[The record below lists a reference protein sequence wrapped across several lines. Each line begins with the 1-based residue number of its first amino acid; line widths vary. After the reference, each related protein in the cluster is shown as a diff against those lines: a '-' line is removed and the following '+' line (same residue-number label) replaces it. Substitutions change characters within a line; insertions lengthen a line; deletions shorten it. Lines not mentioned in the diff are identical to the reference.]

1 MIKVEV
7 EIDMS
12 VKFITKLMR
21 YKKSNLRLCPFND
34 CRNGI
39 QPLSLLGV
47 SHNSYVAMSFQL
59 RSIETMAKC
68 IIFELLKWN
77 IFEFWQKGSKF
88 SGNLEI
94 SLIIIT
100 RMALSFTKLFRIF
113 EASAKVSIDIYVSK
127 SFSEVFR

>member
-1 MIKVEV
+1 
-7 EIDMS
+7 
-12 VKFITKLMR
+12 
-21 YKKSNLRLCPFND
+21 
-34 CRNGI
+34 
-39 QPLSLLGV
+39 
-47 SHNSYVAMSFQL
+47 
-59 RSIETMAKC
+59 MAKC

>member
-21 YKKSNLRLCPFND
+21 YKKSNLRLYPFND
-34 CRNGI
+34 CRNHI
-39 QPLSLLGV
+39 QALSLLGV

-77 IFEFWQKGSKF
+77 IFEF
-88 SGNLEI
+88 
-94 SLIIIT
+94 
-100 RMALSFTKLFRIF
+100 
-113 EASAKVSIDIYVSK
+113 
-127 SFSEVFR
+127 